1 MAGLN
6 RVEKSQDRPIER
18 IPVGVA
24 EPVPGAAQA
33 LARRPAVGAVT
44 RANESHAK

>member
-6 RVEKSQDRPIER
+6 RVEESQDRAVER
-18 IPVGVA
+18 IPVSVA
-24 EPVPGAAQA
+24 EPVPGAA
-33 LARRPAVGAVT
+33 LPRARRPAVGAVT